1 MRVRGRRLGAAASVR
16 RAVALAMIALAMS
29 ACAAGTRSAP
39 GSSPVVI
46 LASEDERAAAAR
58 IAGLAQNADVI
69 YLGESHDNPA
79 HHAHQRAVLDALAAR
94 GAKPVVA
101 FEMLQADQQAS
112 VDAALARPHDVAA
125 LDEAL
130 RWKARGWPSF
140 AMYAPLFEIAARE
153 RWPVVALDLDP
164 ATSRRIAREGLAA
177 MGDRAGSLASSLQPD
192 RARDDAIAATIRDGH
207 CGLLPAARIPTMV
220 EAWHARNV
228 AMARGIAAALERARP
243 VVVIVGRGHQDAG
256 GLPAQLAAIRPGTR
270 QLVVAM
276 VEAQPQGASDL
287 ASSGD
292 VVWRTPAVDRGDPCE
307 GLRRT
312 PPR

>member
-1 MRVRGRRLGAAASVR
+1 MRPPGARLRAAVGRALALA
-16 RAVALAMIALAMS
+16 AVALALT
-29 ACAAGTRSAP
+29 ACASGTRSP
-39 GSSPVVI
+39 SPPVAI
-46 LASEDERAAAAR
+46 AAGEDERAAAAR
-58 IAGLAQNADVI
+58 IAALARGADVI

-94 GAKPVVA
+94 GAKPALA
-101 FEMLQADQQAS
+101 FEMLQADQQAA
-112 VDAALARPHDVAA
+112 VDAALARPLDVAA

-140 AMYAPLFEIAARE
+140 AMYAPLFELAVRE

-164 ATSRRIAREGLAA
+164 VTSRRIAREGLAA
-177 MGDRAGSLASSLQPD
+177 AGDRAASLASRLPPD
-192 RARDDAIAATIRDGH
+192 RAREDAIAATIRDGH
-207 CGLLPAARIPTMV
+207 CGLLPEARVPMMV

-228 AMARGIAAALERARP
+228 AMARGIAAALQRARP
-243 VVVIVGRGHQDAG
+243 VVVIVGRGHQEAG

-270 QLVVAM
+270 QVVVAM
-276 VEAQPQGASDL
+276 VEAQPGAAPGAATDI

-292 VVWRTPAVDRGDPCE
+292 VVWLTPAVDRGDPCE